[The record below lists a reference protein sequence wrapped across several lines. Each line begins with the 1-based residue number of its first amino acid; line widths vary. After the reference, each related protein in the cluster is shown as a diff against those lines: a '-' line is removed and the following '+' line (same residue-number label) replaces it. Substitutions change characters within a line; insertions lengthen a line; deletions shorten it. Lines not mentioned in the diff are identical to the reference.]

1 MIRDKKLK
9 LNRKAHKGNLLKN
22 RNSLFKNSQL
32 FSLHNCMNKYL
43 LHLNYSTIINLFY
56 KY

>member
-9 LNRKAHKGNLLKN
+9 LNRKAHKGNLFKN